1 MVLVYVP
8 IFAQTKS
15 HSHVGKYTIQRA
27 DGLDELRQYAAHEFQ
42 RQNPQIWRTFD
53 CESRLAISPNHFQWD
68 VCSKQIWK
76 WVACSLTQNKNRG
89 L

>member
-15 HSHVGKYTIQRA
+15 PSHVGKYTIQKA

-42 RQNPQIWRTFD
+42 RQTLKYHEHLIVKVVWLYHLIIF
-53 CESRLAISPNHFQWD
+53 SGMF
-68 VCSKQIWK
+68 V
-76 WVACSLTQNKNRG
+76 QNKSGNG
-89 L
+89 WPAV